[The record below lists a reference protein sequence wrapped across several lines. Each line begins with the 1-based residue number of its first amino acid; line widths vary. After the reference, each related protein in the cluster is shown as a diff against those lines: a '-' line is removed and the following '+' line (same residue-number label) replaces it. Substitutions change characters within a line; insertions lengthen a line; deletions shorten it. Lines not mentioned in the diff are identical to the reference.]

1 MPAEVDAMQCNRS
14 VTELV
19 TRARNDDQQAWNALV
34 KRYAPLI
41 WSICRRYRLTG
52 ADAGDVGSGTP
63 RCTRLSPTCLPA
75 ASC

>member
-34 KRYAPLI
+34 KLYAPLI
-41 WSICRRYRLTG
+41 
-52 ADAGDVGSGTP
+52 
-63 RCTRLSPTCLPA
+63 LSLIHI
-75 ASC
+75 